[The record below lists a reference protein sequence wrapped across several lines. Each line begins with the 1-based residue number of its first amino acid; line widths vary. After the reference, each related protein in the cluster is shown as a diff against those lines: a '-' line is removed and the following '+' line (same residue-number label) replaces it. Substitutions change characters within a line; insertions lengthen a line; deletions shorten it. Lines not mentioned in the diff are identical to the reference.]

1 MKLDKLVKT
10 LRRDL
15 AANPLKAGVLGVLLL
30 CGLYFWGPLVWKWVG
45 KKGAAAPDVAVVPS
59 VSLPS
64 AGASSVGGIP
74 GSGVGE
80 SKETGP
86 AWREVRD
93 LRKADPL
100 ARSADFRPPWSQ
112 IFQVAATVAKAA
124 EPDVEAPAKQ
134 PAEVD
139 PRNLGLVLQG
149 VAIGPQGKKAIIS
162 GKVYRELDSITVSR
176 DSDAPRNEIGQR
188 SDVVFTL
195 LRVYRKMVV
204 VEREGKI
211 WELKQT
217 SAAAQ
222 EQPPTKV
229 NPVQPGRDEPRD
241 EKAFKPDKPK
251 AAPVKE

>member
-15 AANPLKAGVLGVLLL
+15 TANPLKAGVLGVLLL
-30 CGLYFWGPLVWKWVG
+30 GGMYFWGPLIWKWVG
-45 KKGAAAPDVAVVPS
+45 KKGAAAPDMAVVPS
-59 VSLPS
+59 SSPSSSSGSSGGGLPTS
-64 AGASSVGGIP
+64 GA
-74 GSGVGE
+74 GE

-86 AWREVRD
+86 GWREVRD
-93 LRKADPL
+93 RRKADPL

-112 IFQVAATVAKAA
+112 IFQVAATVTKAE
-124 EPDVEAPAKQ
+124 EPEVEVQTKQ

-162 GKVYRELDSITVSR
+162 GKVYREQDSITVSR
-176 DSDAPRNEIGQR
+176 DSDATRNENGQR

-204 VEREGKI
+204 VEREGKV
-211 WELKQT
+211 WELKLT

-222 EQPPTKV
+222 GQPPTEFS
-229 NPVQPGRDEPRD
+229 PVQPDKDEPRD
-241 EKAFKPDKPK
+241 EKAFQPDKL
-251 AAPVKE
+251 